1 MKKLLL
7 SLLASALIVQFASA
21 QALTISYGSPI
32 APGATTFTNADS
44 IAIGFLDGDT
54 FTSFHSTATA
64 PGPGGVAGFAAGYYE
79 STDFAYT
86 GETAIIQVTSG
97 SNIGYVSSSLW
108 TQPVATSLPPATPP
122 SNVFQLSGTDAS
134 VFTLTNMVV
143 DPGTTTIGGLGLS
156 VVPEPSTYALLA
168 GFAAFIFVAIR
179 RRNS

>member
-21 QALTISYGSPI
+21 QALSISYGSPI
-32 APGATTFTNADS
+32 AAGATTFTNADS

-54 FTSFHSTATA
+54 FTSFHSTVTA
-64 PGPGGVAGFAAGYYE
+64 PGPGGVAGFANGFYE
-79 STDFAYT
+79 ATDFAFT
-86 GETAIIQVTSG
+86 GENAVIQVTAG
-97 SNIGYVSSSLW
+97 SNIGYVSSSAW
-108 TQPVATSLPPATPP
+108 TQPIASSAPPATP
-122 SNVFQLSGTDAS
+122 SANVFTLSGTDAS
-134 VFTLTNMVV
+134 IFTLTNIVV
-143 DPGTTTIGGLGLS
+143 DPGLTGIGGLGLS